1 MSSSIVSQKGLFD
14 FLSIYRQEEKSFIV
28 KNKRVSSSLVIQE
41 LSQIISL
48 LEEKNIV
55 FVVDEGLNL
64 HVL

>member
-28 KNKRVSSSLVIQE
+28 KDKRVSSSLVIQE

-64 HVL
+64 HIL

>member
-28 KNKRVSSSLVIQE
+28 KNKRVSLSLVIQE

>member
-64 HVL
+64 HIL

>member
-28 KNKRVSSSLVIQE
+28 KDKRVSSSLVIQE